1 MGILCLM
8 RFAPVVILAVL
19 LGAAAAASAFGDTRY
34 LDSRKQRQLIDVQ
47 HLVYDE
53 RFDAADS
60 LAADMIE
67 TRPGDPAGW
76 FSAASVLLARMVAAE
91 QDTATQRFGRL
102 LDSVMCYSDAVLD
115 TCDDNTAAWMHLWRG
130 HALTHRSL
138 WESHFGSMLRAVR
151 VAFDAAD
158 EYQAGLERDSTV
170 EDLYFGI
177 GMFHYWKS
185 AKAGLL
191 RSVGVIAD
199 DIELGLAELRR
210 AADHAAISRDA
221 ARNGLVWIYL
231 DRQQYDSVI
240 TLCEQL
246 LERFPGSKVFLWPLA
261 KATCNKRDYNR
272 AISVYQ
278 QMREEYTQNPGN
290 YYNLLTCDFHIAQ
303 CYDMTGRRDKLSA
316 VARRAR
322 AYFDN
327 LPSDTERR
335 LRDEIAYLKRAAR
348 L

>member
-1 MGILCLM
+1 M
-8 RFAPVVILAVL
+8 RFAPIAIVTVL
-19 LGAAAAASAFGDTRY
+19 LCVVAAAAPPGQFRY
-34 LDSRKQRQLIDVQ
+34 LDSVKQQQLIEVQ
-47 HLVYDE
+47 NLVFAE
-53 RFDAADS
+53 RFDTADS
-60 LAADMIE
+60 LATHMIE
-67 TRPGDPAGW
+67 ARPDDPAGW
-76 FSAASVLLARMVAAE
+76 FSAASVLLSRMIAAE

-102 LDSVMCYSDAVLD
+102 LDSAMKCADAVLD
-115 TCDDNTAAWMHLWRG
+115 TCHNNTAAWMHLWRG

-191 RSVGVIAD
+191 RSIGVITD
-199 DIELGLAELRR
+199 DTELGLAELRR
-210 AADHAAISRDA
+210 AALHATISRAA

-231 DRQQYDSVI
+231 DRQQHDSVI

-246 LERFPGSKVFLWPLA
+246 LEQFPGSKVFLWPMA
-261 KATCNKRDYNR
+261 RAASEKRDYDR
-272 AISVYQ
+272 ALSIYEH
-278 QMREEYTQNPGN
+278 MRTEYIRDPGN
-290 YYNLLTCDFHIAQ
+290 YFNLVTCDFQLAR
-303 CYDMTGRRDKLSA
+303 CYDKTDRRDELSR
-316 VARRAR
+316 VAGRAKE
-322 AYFDN
+322 YFDK
-327 LPSDTERR
+327 LPSDTQRR
-335 LRDEIAYLKRAAR
+335 LRDEIAYLGRAAR